1 MMDGGVR
8 GRSKGV
14 QLLCSDEADGLK
26 KVEEGAVAPPR
37 ACRVIR

>member
-1 MMDGGVR
+1 MIGGGVR

-26 KVEEGAVAPPR
+26 VMKREQSHLR
-37 ACRVIR
+37 AHAG